1 MNGVDAVKQLRL
13 QEELRYIHADHVE
26 DWGRVVLDGLVRW
39 SNTTIFSPLGGELS
53 IDLPLGAPNAGVG
66 YLSHDPLRPKMMI
79 RQSMVTDIYRD
90 AFAFPLISRRI
101 ASETNTLDGLHRS
114 PLFNNLPFLF
124 STGVPGLDANF
135 VLAPLRP
142 ICEAMVKVH
151 QEQKDSL
158 LVPSDLY
165 CRFIMFELMLVW
177 TFFHELGHVVQRH
190 FRLRS
195 DPHRADG
202 ADAFLEFDE
211 RCASNDLADNASA
224 LPVAPDLRAQAREL
238 MADAEALDLTLKYL
252 LATGRLKFPMIY
264 LLLCSIS
271 CMFQRFYLGYADDLT
286 ITPRQHPHPALRDE
300 VSQSFLAK
308 SICDHLAGTKQP
320 PGREAAAITVT
331 YLSVR
336 ASLFTGLF
344 RSHRIEQRDDPSTL
358 PSYMR
363 LQGQAHAGDMNGY
376 LQALSP
382 HIDEQI
388 SEVLQWHLLSDH
400 RLKDWQQLLK
410 ARTKES

>member
-1 MNGVDAVKQLRL
+1 MNEIDALKQLRL
-13 QEELRYIHADHVE
+13 QEEVRYVHVDHVE
-26 DWGRVVLDGLVRW
+26 DWSRIVLDGLVRW
-39 SNTTIFSPLGGELS
+39 SNATIFSTIGGELS
-53 IDLPLGAPNAGVG
+53 IDLPLGPPNAGVG
-66 YLSHDPLRPKMMI
+66 YLSHDPLRPQMMI

-124 STGVPGLDANF
+124 STGIPALDANF

-142 ICEAMVKVH
+142 ICEAMVKAH
-151 QEQKDSL
+151 QEQKDSPL
-158 LVPSDLY
+158 APSDLY

-195 DPHRADG
+195 DPYRADG

-211 RCASNDLADNASA
+211 RGASYDLADMASA
-224 LPVAPDLRAQAREL
+224 QPVVPDLRAQAREL

-252 LATGRLKFPMIY
+252 LATGRLKFPMSY

-286 ITPRQHPHPALRDE
+286 IAPRQHPHPALRDE
-300 VSQSFLAK
+300 VSQSFLAR
-308 SICDHLAGTKQP
+308 SLCDYLAGTEQTP
-320 PGREAAAITVT
+320 DREAAAITIT

-363 LQGQAHAGDMNGY
+363 LQGQAHGGDMSGY
-376 LQALSP
+376 LRALMP
-382 HIDEQI
+382 HIDEQM
-388 SEVLQWHLLSDH
+388 SEVLQWHLLPDH
-400 RLKDWQQLLK
+400 RLDHWQQVLK
-410 ARTKES
+410 VRAKE